1 MNGISTD
8 LFEHATPPTMMTI
21 SSAKTSTV
29 GPPPTTSI
37 SAMESRSKFRK
48 SIRARRRV
56 SRTGAAPGGPK
67 EKPNENEP
75 RPQMETASRELPH
88 PKPEVLRLTLDA
100 DQTKIVDPLLD
111 KHRDA
116 TRITGLLAA
125 LTRSYRAAAGFIT
138 IELQVLE
145 ADQRTIAALRKIPRE

>member
-1 MNGISTD
+1 MKRIFTD
-8 LFEHATPPTMMTI
+8 LFEHATPLAMMPI

-29 GPPPTTSI
+29 GQPPTISI

-56 SRTGAAPGGPK
+56 SRTGAAPGRPK
-67 EKPNENEP
+67 EKPIDNEP
-75 RPQMETASRELPH
+75 RPQTETASRELPH

-100 DQTKIVDPLLD
+100 DQTRIVGPLLD

-116 TRITGLLAA
+116 TKVTGLLAVLA
-125 LTRSYRAAAGFIT
+125 RSFRPAAGRVT
-138 IELQVLE
+138 LELQILE
-145 ADQRTIAALRKIPRE
+145 VDRRRANAVRKLFRG